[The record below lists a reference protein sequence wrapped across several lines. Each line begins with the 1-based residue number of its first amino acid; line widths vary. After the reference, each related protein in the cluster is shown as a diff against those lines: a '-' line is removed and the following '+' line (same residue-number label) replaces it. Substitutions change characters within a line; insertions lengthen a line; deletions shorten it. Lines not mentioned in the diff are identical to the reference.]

1 MSLSPKKYDFYIRK
15 KKELTAAI
23 GSMLSAVYCYKGAL
37 SIGLFYNT
45 IIRLNKE

>member
-1 MSLSPKKYDFYIRK
+1 MSLSPKKYDFYIR